1 MVNTHH
7 AISGMLG
14 VKLDEDV
21 ATADNNHS
29 VGTTVKGNNASEWL
43 RVRTGSTAITQY
55 DCVAVESGGTASPIT
70 HALAR
75 AGNTIGVAQVAI
87 AANHFGWVAINGHS
101 LIVGTLAA
109 EAVGVTLYTTDTAG
123 KVADATASGSAA
135 TLMGLTLVA
144 TASGT
149 TASNAACILQNPVAR
164 KTIVDA

>member
-1 MVNTHH
+1 MVNTHY
-7 AISGMLG
+7 AISGMLSAR
-14 VKLDEDV
+14 LDEDV
-21 ATADNNHS
+21 TTANSVHA

-43 RVRTGSTAITQY
+43 RVRTGSTAIAQY
-55 DCVAVESGGTASPIT
+55 DCVGVEFGGTASPIT

-75 AGNTIGVAQVAI
+75 AGATIGVAQNAI
-87 AANHFGWVAINGHS
+87 SANSFGWVAINGHN